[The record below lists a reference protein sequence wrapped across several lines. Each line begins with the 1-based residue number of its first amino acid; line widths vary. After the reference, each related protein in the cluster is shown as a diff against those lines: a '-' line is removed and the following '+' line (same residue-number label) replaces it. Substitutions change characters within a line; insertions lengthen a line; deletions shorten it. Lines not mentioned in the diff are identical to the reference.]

1 MKFAHSMLIAVAL
14 LGAQSA
20 YAHGIWTEQRYGHLE
35 IVYGHGAEDEA
46 YSPEKIKGVWA
57 YDQLGKSVPVTVQPL
72 DDHARLKPIARP
84 AVVTVALDNG
94 VWSKNAK
101 GEFVNKPMSE
111 VPGAVS
117 ASHSYKYSLAILE
130 PGARLP
136 DTLKL
141 AMVIRPL
148 KDPTQVGVG
157 HLLPVEVTIDGKP
170 AEGIALLDDYRGMAD
185 ASSVKTDGQG
195 RANIVV
201 RNAGLNIIAAKAKVP
216 TPHEKGISERN
227 LFTSVT
233 FVGEAHQD

>member
-1 MKFAHSMLIAVAL
+1 
-14 LGAQSA
+14 
-20 YAHGIWTEQRYGHLE
+20 
-35 IVYGHGAEDEA
+35 
-46 YSPEKIKGVWA
+46 
-57 YDQLGKSVPVTVQPL
+57 
-72 DDHARLKPIARP
+72 LKPIARP

>member
-1 MKFAHSMLIAVAL
+1 MKFARSMLTVAAL
-14 LGAQSA
+14 FGVQSA
-20 YAHGIWTEQRYGHLE
+20 HAHGIWTEQRHGHLE
-35 IVYGHGAEDEA
+35 VVYGHGAENEA

-57 YDQLGKSVPVTVQPL
+57 YDQQGGSVPVTVQRL
-72 DDHARLKPIARP
+72 GDHARLMPISRP

-94 VWSKNAK
+94 IWSKNAK
-101 GEFVNKPMSE
+101 GETVNRPMAE

-130 PGARLP
+130 PHARLP
-136 DTLKL
+136 DRLKL

-157 HLLPVEVTIDGKP
+157 NPLPVEVTIDGKP
-170 AEGIALLDDYRGMAD
+170 AKGIALLDDYRGMSD
-185 ASSVKTDGQG
+185 ASRVKTDGQG

-201 RNAGLNIIAAKAKVP
+201 RNAGLNIIAAQAKVP
-216 TPHEKGISERN
+216 TLDEKGISERS

-233 FVGEAHQD
+233 FVGEGHHH